1 MGAGKLES
9 APRQYEQEITMA
21 KLALVAAFLV
31 SFIPATCAKKTPEPV
46 QHFEPVSAP
55 IYVEPTTTKGKYR

>member
-1 MGAGKLES
+1 MGAGNLES
-9 APRQYEQEITMA
+9 ASRHYEQENTMA

-31 SFIPATCAKKTPEPV
+31 SFIPATCARKAPEPV

-55 IYVEPTTTKGKYR
+55 ISVEPMSRKGKY